1 MALTYDDQ
9 IELERRRL
17 TGAVKMQFRA
27 TNSDDWFRNDR
38 TIARC
43 LGYLED
49 LGENRTEAMDQ
60 AILMARADF
69 GL

>member
-1 MALTYDDQ
+1 MQSITIMKAGPY
-9 IELERRRL
+9 ELISS
-17 TGAVKMQFRA
+17 G
-27 TNSDDWFRNDR
+27 
-38 TIARC
+38 RC